1 MPNSKFYKL
10 GFLYLLALSCIALSI
25 VVSQLLIQQY
35 ISDQSSDARVV
46 NIAGRQRMLSQK
58 ITKCVLLIKSG
69 QDASTELAQSLGL
82 WEKSHQGLQHGD
94 SELGL
99 PGGNSTNISQKF
111 EELAP
116 YFQEIVHSAHTV
128 LQNDS
133 DSVVDRAVERIRLA
147 EPSFLKGMD
156 AIVFQYDDEARKR
169 VESLSKIEYIL
180 LSVSLGIILL
190 EYIFIFRP
198 IARSIRQSMV
208 ELKRSEE
215 SSKTMAADMSKLYN
229 ELVRSYQD
237 LEAVN
242 LQPAA
247 PVLVASLNKQGIFT
261 FIADHFVKLMEWP
274 PKEVPHSILDLLT
287 SNGYQSN
294 FIQSVLKLVNDGS
307 KWSGEFKLTTYGGD
321 FIWLDVNL
329 IPVSKGP
336 DIHIVARDVTEFK
349 EAKIRSREINEEKVA
364 ATVKEQQFRSVL
376 ILEGQEEER
385 NRLSRELHDGVGQ
398 MLTALKLNTESITLA
413 NSVHARKRLDETKN
427 LIRTIIREVRR
438 VSFNIKPNSL
448 TDFGLIPAL
457 QKLCEHVSGLSN
469 VEVGFENR
477 TGFITRLDSHIENN
491 IYRIVQEAVNNALK
505 YSKAKQV
512 TVGISHSSHHLSIFI
527 ADDGVGF
534 DYKKLQEQGHFSK
547 AGHGIFNMKERI
559 AFVGGTFEIDTSK
572 NKGTTINLELPLA
585 S

>member
-1 MPNSKFYKL
+1 MPNSKIYKL
-10 GFLYLLALSCIALSI
+10 GLLYLVALSCIALSI
-25 VVSQLLIQQY
+25 VVSQFLIQQY
-35 ISDQSSDARVV
+35 IDDQLSDARVV

-58 ITKCVLLIKSG
+58 ITKCALLIGNG
-69 QDASTELAQSLGL
+69 QDAQTELTQSLAL
-82 WEKSHQGLQHGD
+82 WEKSHEGLQFGD
-94 SELGL
+94 AELGL
-99 PGGNSTNISQKF
+99 PGGNSQDIQQKF
-111 EELAP
+111 TELEP
-116 YFQEIVHSAHTV
+116 YFQEMVSSAKMLLESPADTV
-128 LQNDS
+128 LNKAIS
-133 DSVVDRAVERIRLA
+133 RIQLA
-147 EPSFLKGMD
+147 EPSFLRGMD
-156 AIVFQYDDEARKR
+156 AIVFQYDEEARQR
-169 VESLSKIEYIL
+169 VNSLSRIEYIL
-180 LSVSLGIILL
+180 LSISLGIILL

-198 IARSIRQSMV
+198 IARSIRKSMV

-215 SSKTMAADMSKLYN
+215 SSKSMAADMSKLYD

-247 PVLVASLNKQGIFT
+247 PVLVASLNRKGKFT
-261 FIADHFVKLMEWP
+261 YVADHFIKLMEWP
-274 PKEVPHSILDLLT
+274 AKKIPKNIKDLLV
-287 SNGYQSN
+287 SNGYQPN
-294 FIQSVLKLVNDGS
+294 FIESVLRLVNDGS
-307 KWSGEFKLTTYGGD
+307 KWSGEFKLTTYEGD

-398 MLTALKLNTESITLA
+398 MLTALKLNTEAITMS

-469 VEVGFENR
+469 VVVAFENR
-477 TGFITRLDSHIENN
+477 TGFINRLESHVENN
-491 IYRIVQEAVNNALK
+491 IYRVVQEAVNNALK

-512 TVGISHSSHHLSIFI
+512 TVSISHSTQHLSVVID
-527 ADDGVGF
+527 DDGIGF
-534 DYKKLQEQGHFSK
+534 DYEKLKEQGHFSK

-559 AFVGGTFEIDTSK
+559 AFVGGTFEINTSK